1 MQVEILQHNIM
12 YNNLPTPNKAGSSS
26 DQTLRQFQYYNDKP
40 VEVNQTTLSAMIGF
54 LENRGFSKESAETI
68 SQTIIVQA
76 KRENYNP
83 MALIETMKRLD
94 NTELSGIVA
103 EVLNFNRF
111 KSSLL
116 GSKQEVTPVDNVR
129 RNIVA

>member
-1 MQVEILQHNIM
+1 M
-12 YNNLPTPNKAGSSS
+12 YNNLPAPKATASSS
-26 DQTLRQFQYYNDKP
+26 DQTLKQFQYYNDSP
-40 VEVNQTTLSAMIGF
+40 VELNQTTLSAMIGF

-83 MALIETMKRLD
+83 MALIETMKKL
-94 NTELSGIVA
+94 NETELSGIIA

-111 KSSLL
+111 KTSLL
-116 GSKQEVTPVDNVR
+116 GSKQAVTPVDNVR